1 MPNRKG
7 NIQMETP
14 TLTEFLTTLGS
25 VFTSLMSY
33 VQDVFDF
40 IVTNPLCLL
49 FIGCSLAFI
58 IVRFTKTLIRG

>member
-14 TLTEFLTTLGS
+14 TLAEFLTTLGS